1 MQKLFEKFPLLQQRW
16 FLAIVYGIM
25 AAGVTIQRVIFGKES
40 YNNFL
45 TFKYSFYNLIHQQPL
60 YIMHPG
66 QHQDLFKY
74 SPTFALF
81 MAPFY
86 ALPEWAGIFFWNLLN
101 VAVPFFAVQQLK
113 ISQTAKAFI
122 LLFISFELLTSIQNS
137 QSNGIM
143 AGLII
148 AAFASMENKK
158 PVMAALFICLGFYIK
173 VFAAVA
179 AVIFLFYDK
188 KIRFLAACAVWGI
201 LLAVLPAVFG
211 GFDQLILHYKDWL
224 HLLAIDPSHELN
236 FSIMTL
242 TQRWFHFTA
251 SDSWYLIPGMI
262 LLLLPLIRKERWNDL
277 NFRLAFIASVLV
289 WVVIFN
295 HKAESP
301 TFVIAM
307 SGAAIWGISQP
318 PSLTKTILLWF
329 VFILTGLSATDL
341 FPLFIRKEII
351 VPYCLKALPCIVI
364 WLVMI
369 WRLVRPERLDVR
381 PETLDAR
388 R

>member
-1 MQKLFEKFPLLQQRW
+1 MLKLFEKFPLLQQRW
-16 FLAIVYGIM
+16 FLATVYGIL
-25 AAGVTIQRVIFGKES
+25 AAGATLQRIVFGKEA

-45 TFKYSFYNLIHQQPL
+45 TFKYSFYNLLHQQPL
-60 YIMHPG
+60 YIMHPA

-74 SPTFALF
+74 SPTFAMC

-86 ALPEWAGIFFWNLLN
+86 ILPEWAGIFFWNLLN
-101 VAVPFFAVQQLK
+101 VFVPFLAIHKLK
-113 ISQTAKAFI
+113 ISQPAKAFV
-122 LLFISFELLTSIQNS
+122 LFFIVFDLLTSIQNS

-158 PVMAALFICLGFYIK
+158 PVMAALFICFGFYIK

-179 AVIFLFYDK
+179 AIIFLFYDK
-188 KIRFLAACAVWGI
+188 KMRFLLACAGWGI
-201 LLAVLPAVFG
+201 LLGILPALFG
-211 GFDQLILHYKDWL
+211 GFDQLILHYKDWFQ
-224 HLLAIDPSHELN
+224 LLAVDPAHELN
-236 FSIMTL
+236 FSFMTL

-251 SDSWYLIPGMI
+251 SDSWYLVPGMI
-262 LLLLPLIRKERWNDL
+262 LLLLPLVRKKQWENF

-307 SGAAIWGISQP
+307 CGAALWGLSQP
-318 PSLTKTILLWF
+318 PSLMRTFLLWF

-341 FPLFIRKEII
+341 FPLYIRKEII

-364 WLVMI
+364 WCVMT
-369 WRLVRPERLDVR
+369 WRLLVGR
-381 PETLDAR
+381 ETSPRIADPL
-388 R
+388 